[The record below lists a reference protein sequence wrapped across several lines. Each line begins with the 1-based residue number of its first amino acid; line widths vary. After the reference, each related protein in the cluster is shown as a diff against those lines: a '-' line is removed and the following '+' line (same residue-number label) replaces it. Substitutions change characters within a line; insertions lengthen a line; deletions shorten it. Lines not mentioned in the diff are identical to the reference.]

1 MGRRELC
8 VETES
13 GHYVRWLSVSSSE
26 EMRGLLVS
34 KKAAK
39 FHTGA
44 VFTCQPRLRRAVQAA
59 QQKLGEDAAPMQAEL
74 RELVFDVD
82 CTDYSMLE
90 ADKNDIGS
98 CDRAIP
104 IVMLGMKVV
113 ARLLRSMF
121 GFENTLLTYS
131 GLKGAHLSVH
141 DKRACA
147 LSDDERGAVVAA
159 LQPSKFDK
167 SGFLDFLS
175 KSPDVE
181 DVVDEIIMQ
190 FWAGEQGCVRLLE
203 TTEARIKFTSL
214 LSCAYLQK
222 AVTEAGPFDDA
233 VHYFNAL
240 IEASETSKF
249 RDSNTRIIF
258 AAICLFLWPRL
269 DVEVS
274 KKRNHLSKAVF
285 SLHSKTKRVCVPVEL
300 DGCETF
306 NPASCPTANGL
317 LLGNDTSAFQTS
329 LHTLDRFIA
338 RLEESD
344 TEKWERPRLL
354 PSSAPVF
361 SFVNRKR
368 MRGYE
373 PSVQDFA
380 TTTARVCCL
389 FYRRLVGVSSLLK
402 PGTLALFVDLDF
414 KPDSMFVLPPG
425 YSPPCQFQAPF
436 EVGSV
441 VQAIKKAS
449 KEPLVESIVCNVA
462 CCAMFASRL
471 SFGYCRTRIA
481 RLVEASRRNKVK
493 TYNSVCT
500 AWDERAIKSWLVEN
514 LETELTEK
522 LVFLGQ

>member
-1 MGRRELC
+1 MDLLDRRELC

-74 RELVFDVD
+74 RELVFDID
-82 CTDYSMLE
+82 STDYSMLE

-104 IVMLGMKVV
+104 VVMLGMKVV

-159 LQPSKFDK
+159 LQPARFDK
-167 SGFLDFLS
+167 SGFLDFLN
-175 KSPDVE
+175 KSPDAE
-181 DVVDEIIMQ
+181 DVVEELIMP
-190 FWAGEQGCVRLLE
+190 FWFGERGCVQLLE

-214 LSCAYLQK
+214 LSCAYLEK

-240 IEASETSKF
+240 IEASDTSKF
-249 RDSNTRIIF
+249 RDSNNRIIC

-285 SLHSKTKRVCVPVEL
+285 SLHSKTNRVCVPVEL

-361 SFVNRKR
+361 NFVSRK
-368 MRGYE
+368 RGYE
-373 PSVQDFA
+373 PSARDFD
-380 TTTARVCCL
+380 TTTPRVCCL

-414 KPDSMFVLPPG
+414 SRDSMFVLPPG

-441 VQAIKKAS
+441 VQAIKRAS
-449 KEPLVESIVCNVA
+449 RQPLEETIVCKVA
-462 CCAMFASRL
+462 CCAMFAPGL
-471 SFGYCRTRIA
+471 LFEHCRVR
-481 RLVEASRRNKVK
+481 VERAIESCKRQKVK
-493 TYNSVCT
+493 SRDTINT
-500 AWDERAIKSWLVEN
+500 AWDYRAIRSWFNEN
-514 LETELTEK
+514 LQTELTQK
-522 LVFLGQ
+522 LVFMG